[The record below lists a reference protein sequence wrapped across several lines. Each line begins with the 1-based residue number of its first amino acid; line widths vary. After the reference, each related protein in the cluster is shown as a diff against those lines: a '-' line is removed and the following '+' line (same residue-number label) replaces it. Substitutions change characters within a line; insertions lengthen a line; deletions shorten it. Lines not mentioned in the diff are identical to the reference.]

1 MSEPA
6 APAAEERVL
15 VLAPT
20 PRDAARTLD
29 VLASA
34 AVAAV
39 ACPDLDALC
48 RGMTA
53 GAAAAVLTEEAVLAD
68 RAGALAAAVRGQ
80 PPWSDLPLVVLTGG
94 GTDSA
99 AAAVALETLGNV
111 TLLDRPV
118 RVATLVSAVRAALR
132 SRRKQYEV
140 RDHLAERARA
150 AAALEA
156 AARQKD
162 EFLATLAHELRNPL
176 APIRNALEI
185 IRMVGGSPPVER
197 NRALIE
203 RQVDQLVRLV
213 EDLLDVSRVVRGKIT
228 LRRERVDLA
237 AVAAQAVETAQPLID
252 TQGHALVV
260 ALPAEPV
267 PVDADPLRLVQ
278 VVSNLLTNAAKYM
291 ERGGHIRLAVGDE
304 GGAAVVRVRDSG
316 IGIAPELLPYV
327 FDLFVQADH
336 SAARSQGGLGIGLT
350 LVKSLVEMHG
360 GEVEARS
367 EGLGRGSEFLFSL
380 PWQGSAPS
388 PAAVEPRPVTPSNQP
403 LRVLVVEDSADAAE
417 TLKDLLEI
425 SGHEAVVARTGRAG
439 VEAARA
445 WRPDVV
451 LCDLGLPEM
460 DGFQVAAAL
469 RREPALGTTR
479 LIAISGYGQED
490 DQRHC
495 REAGF
500 DLHLVKPVDFAELE
514 AVLRGTVA

>member
-1 MSEPA
+1 V
-6 APAAEERVL
+6 EERVL

-20 PRDAARTLD
+20 ARDAARTLE
-29 VLASA
+29 VLSAA

-39 ACPDLDALC
+39 ACPDLGALC
-48 RGMTA
+48 RGVAA
-53 GAAAAVLTEEAVLAD
+53 GAGAAVLTEEVVRAD

-94 GTDSA
+94 GADSA

-150 AAALEA
+150 TAALEA

-185 IRMVGGSPPVER
+185 IRLAGGVPAVER

-203 RQVDQLVRLV
+203 RQVGQLVRLV
-213 EDLLDVSRVVRGKIT
+213 DDLLDVSRVVRGKVT

-252 TQGHALVV
+252 AQRHALAV

-278 VVSNLLTNAAKYM
+278 VVANLLTNAAKYM
-291 ERGGHIRLAVGDE
+291 ERGGRIWLAVGRED
-304 GGAAVVRVRDSG
+304 GAGVVRVRDSG
-316 IGIAPELLPYV
+316 VGIAPELLPHV

-336 SAARSQGGLGIGLT
+336 SAARAQGGLGIGLT

-360 GEVEARS
+360 GAVEAHS
-367 EGLGRGSEFLFSL
+367 EGPGRGSEFVVRL
-380 PWQGSAPS
+380 PLAP
-388 PAAVEPRPVTPSNQP
+388 EPPGAQ
-403 LRVLVVEDSADAAE
+403 
-417 TLKDLLEI
+417 
-425 SGHEAVVARTGRAG
+425 
-439 VEAARA
+439 
-445 WRPDVV
+445 
-451 LCDLGLPEM
+451 
-460 DGFQVAAAL
+460 
-469 RREPALGTTR
+469 
-479 LIAISGYGQED
+479 
-490 DQRHC
+490 
-495 REAGF
+495 
-500 DLHLVKPVDFAELE
+500 
-514 AVLRGTVA
+514 